1 MKDKYGALTD
11 KRNRAGMKSRVEA
24 AKQINYA
31 EEMDEYYEEKW
42 EEEEQEE
49 LILDRKKEKSR
60 EKSGV
65 YIREVREAKE
75 ESPKKEEVRRS
86 KMLGKSQRKDNFNI
100 IFNNNTY
107 NLNLL
112 DAHNG

>member
-42 EEEEQEE
+42 EE
-49 LILDRKKEKSR
+49 
-60 EKSGV
+60 
-65 YIREVREAKE
+65 
-75 ESPKKEEVRRS
+75 
-86 KMLGKSQRKDNFNI
+86 
-100 IFNNNTY
+100 
-107 NLNLL
+107 
-112 DAHNG
+112 